1 MATVKEQPQDTISF
15 AGIAK
20 FLDDRAN
27 KFIKAKII
35 DKTTSTNDIIKE
47 YAANGEKEGFLLVS
61 GEQTNGKGRMGRNFF
76 SPGDTGVY
84 MSLLLRPKIKPADAV
99 LITTAAAV
107 SVCEA
112 FEKLGVDNPQIKWVN
127 DIFVNNKK
135 VCGIL
140 TEASFNTEKGTLD
153 YAVLGIGVNMY
164 EPQNGFPE
172 ELSAIA
178 GAVFAEKSEDLRN
191 KFIACFINSFM
202 MYYKELESKK
212 HCKLYAERCFVIG
225 KEINVIS
232 GDDIRKAK
240 AISIDEN
247 CGLVVRFDDGENAVI
262 NSGEISVRVN
272 E

>member
-1 MATVKEQPQDTISF
+1 MATVKEQPQDSISF

-20 FLDDRAN
+20 YLDDKAKR
-27 KFIKAKII
+27 FIKAEII

-61 GEQTNGKGRMGRNFF
+61 GEQTNGKGRMGRSFF

-107 SVCEA
+107 SVCETL
-112 FEKLGVDNPQIKWVN
+112 EQLGVNNPQIKWVN

-140 TEASFNTEKGTLD
+140 TEACFNTKENILD
-153 YAVLGIGVNMY
+153 YAVLGVGVNIY

-172 ELSAIA
+172 ELNTIA
-178 GAVFAEKSEDLRN
+178 GAVFAEKIKDLRN
-191 KFIACFINSFM
+191 RFIAYFINSFV
-202 MYYKELESKK
+202 MYYETLESKK
-212 HCKLYAERCFVIG
+212 HCELYAQRNFVIG
-225 KEINVIS
+225 KEINVVS
-232 GDDIRKAK
+232 GDNVRAAR

-247 CGLVVRFDDGENAVI
+247 CGLVVRFDTGETTVI
-262 NSGEISVRVN
+262 NSGEISIRVN
-272 E
+272 S

>member
-61 GEQTNGKGRMGRNFF
+61 GEQTNGKGRMGRSFF

-140 TEASFNTEKGTLD
+140 TEASFGVDINTLD

-164 EPQNGFPE
+164 EPENSFPE
-172 ELSAIA
+172 EIKDIA
-178 GAVFAEKSEDLRN
+178 GAVFSEKSENLRN
-191 KFIACFINSFM
+191 KFVAYFINSFFDC
-202 MYYKELESKK
+202 YENLESKK
-212 HCKLYAERCFVIG
+212 HCPSYAERCFVIG
-225 KEINVIS
+225 KDINVIS
-232 GDDIRKAK
+232 GDSIKPAK
-240 AISIDEN
+240 ALSVDEN
-247 CGLVVRFDDGENAVI
+247 CGLLVRFNDGETAVL
-262 NSGEISVRVN
+262 NSGEISVRTV
-272 E
+272 